1 MKKVLLAFAATMTL
15 LSVLAWAGA
24 SQVDIHRLA
33 GELVVHVD
41 HRPVQVGSG
50 KPASVERTL
59 PAFERIALRSAE
71 NVEVRVGGKHSVKV
85 SGDDNLLELVETR
98 VEGDTLVIESR
109 GSYRTKTPLLVEVQ
123 LPRLRH
129 FALDG
134 SADARLSGI
143 RGERLGVE
151 LNGSGDIEASGEVD
165 ELEVEVNGSGDADLG
180 SLWAK
185 HVEAELNGSGDIDVA
200 ASEELRAEIN
210 GSGDIRYRGAPAKLR
225 SEVNGSG
232 DVEAVR

>member
-1 MKKVLLAFAATMTL
+1 MKKFLLAFVATMTL

-41 HRPVQVGSG
+41 HRPVLVGSG
-50 KPASVERTL
+50 KPASVERA
-59 PAFERIALRSAE
+59 PPPFERIALRSAE
-71 NVEVRVGGKHSVKV
+71 NVEVRVGGKTSVKV

-123 LPRLRH
+123 LPSLRH

-151 LNGSGDIEASGEVD
+151 LNGSGDIEASGEVG

-180 SLWAK
+180 ELRAK
-185 HVEAELNGSGDIDVA
+185 RVEAELNGSGDIDVA

-232 DVEAVR
+232 DVEAVH